1 MFLIVFRSKRS
12 LDFCGKHPSEVEM
25 SETLRV
31 LVIGEQ
37 PDDVRRIENLLVE
50 AEETSRLP
58 VVKINFDLV
67 LDLAAGLDR
76 LEHHHFDA
84 LHLGLSDPDDLTK
97 LADLRQAYPNLPI
110 IIGVT
115 PANESLA
122 LLAITQ
128 GASDYW
134 LHGQSNL
141 RDLAA
146 LYRHTLAGARLN
158 AGSRRLNWLEENI
171 NEIIWRADP
180 DLRLVEVT
188 SSVQRLAGFLPEEA
202 LKMTLLDLIAP
213 SSRQDLTEAL
223 AEFYSPD
230 PSATSRCAVTFELEH
245 LRKEGKNFWS
255 EISLKVL
262 RDSQGILMGFTGST
276 RDVSS
281 RHAVQEKLDYISV
294 HDSLTGLFNRTYFEE
309 ELKRLEFSRLYPI
322 TILLADLEGL
332 KAINFENGLEK
343 GDELLKQVASFLRLT
358 FRSEDMVAR
367 IGGDEFIVIMPRTH
381 ARAAGKAL
389 QRVVNLV
396 ENYNQENLEMPLH
409 LSIGVATAE
418 QGQSLMATLK
428 IAGTQKFSNDKVAA

>member
-1 MFLIVFRSKRS
+1 
-12 LDFCGKHPSEVEM
+12 M

-84 LHLGLSDPDDLTK
+84 LLLGLSDPDDLTT
-97 LADLRQAYPNLPI
+97 LADLRQAYPDLPI
-110 IIGVT
+110 IIGVS

-146 LYRHTLAGARLN
+146 LFRHTLAGARLN
-158 AGSRRLNWLEENI
+158 AGSRRQNWLEENI
-171 NEIIWRADP
+171 NEIIWRAAP
-180 DLRLVEVT
+180 DLRLLEVT
-188 SSVQRLAGFLPEEA
+188 SSVQRLTGYLPEEA
-202 LKMTLLDLIAP
+202 LKMTLAR
-213 SSRQDLTEAL
+213 SHRSVG
-223 AEFYSPD
+223 SPGFI
-230 PSATSRCAVTFELEH
+230 PMLWPNFTNPTPNATSRRAVTFELEH
-245 LRKEGKNFWS
+245 LRKEGDEF
-255 EISLKVL
+255 LVGDHHYKVM
-262 RDSQGILMGFTGST
+262 RDSQGILIGFTGST

-281 RHAVQEKLDYISV
+281 RHAIQEKLDYLSV
-294 HDSLTGLFNRTYFEE
+294 HDPLTGLFNRTYFEE

-332 KAINFENGLEK
+332 KAINFEHGLEK

-396 ENYNQENLEMPLH
+396 ETYNQETPGDAAA
-409 LSIGVATAE
+409 SFDWGGYRGTGTVADGNVEDRRHT
-418 QGQSLMATLK
+418 K
-428 IAGTQKFSNDKVAA
+428 IYQ